1 MRRSIMLVAA
11 PMLALALAGCAT
23 GYKPYGTYGGYS
35 ELQLEENKFRV
46 SYDGNAGVPIET
58 AADYVLLRSAE
69 VTLENGY
76 SYFAVVGGRHAER
89 VEVHNNPVISSSSGQ
104 AKASGDKVRVN
115 STTVTS
121 GGYQTVTRHPR
132 MVNVILCFKERPDS
146 KTAEVGKAQV
156 FDARIV
162 VSSLRQKHQLKSS

>member
-1 MRRSIMLVAA
+1 MRRSMLVAA

-23 GYKPYGTYGGYS
+23 GYKPYGRYGGYS
-35 ELQLEENKFRV
+35 ELQLEENKFKV

-69 VTLENGY
+69 VTLEKGFT
-76 SYFAVVGGRHAER
+76 YFVIVGGQHAER
-89 VEVHNNPVISSSSGQ
+89 LEVYNNPVISTSSGK

-115 STTVTS
+115 STTVTT
-121 GGYQTVTRHPR
+121 GGNQTITRHPR
-132 MVNVILCFKERPDS
+132 MIHVILCFKERPDS
-146 KTAEVGKAQV
+146 KTAEIGKAQV

-162 VSSLRQKHQLKSS
+162 ASSLRQKHQIEPG